1 MCKITGRIYLILKVT
16 AFPIETSAKCLLLSS
31 SNISPIWFSLDIGL
45 HLYLFYVGNFRIHF
59 NVFSSICYCVFAFV
73 SFLSARILLVFL
85 FCYFY
90 YVSVSILFL
99 FLFCYLLFY
108 FYFVICICICYLYFV
123 ICISLFVFGIS
134 ILFVFLFLCC
144 ASTPVW
150 HHSWANAPTGLV
162 RQLRLQFIPFSVQI
176 VTSCLN
182 PPSADCK
189 CG

>member
-59 NVFSSICYCVFAFV
+59 NVFFSSCYCVLAFV

-90 YVSVSILFL
+90 YVSVSISISISILLFVIL
-99 FLFCYLLFY
+99 FLFCYLYLYLLFV
-108 FYFVICICICYLYFV
+108 FRYLYFV
-123 ICISLFVFGIS
+123 ICICYFNFVSVSIS
-134 ILFVFLFLCC
+134 ISMLCKHSCLAPILSKCPHRSRSSTSSAIHPVFHPNRHFL
-144 ASTPVW
+144 SQP
-150 HHSWANAPTGLV
+150 
-162 RQLRLQFIPFSVQI
+162 PFSG
-176 VTSCLN
+176 L
-182 PPSADCK
+182 
-189 CG
+189 